1 MAATVD
7 ADQRREVTPDPGQT
21 PSLATLAQRLGRP
34 PRVVLAH
41 DWLCGYRGGE
51 AVLDA
56 IARVVQRQGGEVAAI
71 LTMFSD
77 GRKLTPT
84 LDSLPRVVSGVGKL
98 PGASGKLRRW
108 LLPLFPTAVGQL
120 SRALADL
127 HARQPIDLLVSV
139 SSSAVKGIR
148 TPPRASAGNT
158 SGGVVPHLCYC
169 LAPARYVWSQTDAYS
184 SNNPLIGVG
193 LKVMGGRFRRWDY
206 ATRNNVTRYVSL
218 SRFIQAEVRRCFG
231 RESTI
236 VAPMGRT
243 DFYTPDPGTTREDF
257 WLIAGALEPYKRT
270 DLAIQAANKRGARL
284 VVVGAGSQMD
294 KLRAMAGP
302 SVSFTGRISDE
313 ALRDHYRRAR
323 LFLFPQ
329 VEDFGIVAIEAQG
342 CGTPV
347 VARRAGGALD
357 TVLDGVSGSFFDDP
371 TPDGL
376 LGAID
381 RCPAADDPRIRA
393 NALRFSPEVFDREIE
408 TEIALA
414 CLTEPDERA
423 ALP

>member
-7 ADQRREVTPDPGQT
+7 AATPAHVT
-21 PSLATLAQRLGRP
+21 SLADVANRLGRR
-34 PRVVLAH
+34 PRIALAH

-56 IARVVQRQGGEVAAI
+56 IARVIQQHGDVAAL

-84 LDSLPRVVSGVGKL
+84 LDTLPRIIAGVGQL

-108 LLPLFPTAVGQL
+108 LLPLFPTAVRQL
-120 SRALADL
+120 SRSLAQL
-127 HARQPIDLLVSV
+127 HAQQPIDLLVSV
-139 SSSAVKGIR
+139 SSSAVKGIA
-148 TPPRASAGNT
+148 TPRRSDGSP
-158 SGGVVPHLCYC
+158 VPHLCYC
-169 LAPARYVWSQTDAYS
+169 LAPARYVWSQTDAYA
-184 SNNPLIGVG
+184 SNNPLIGLG
-193 LKVMGGRFRRWDY
+193 LKAMGGRFRRWDY

-218 SRFIQAEVRRCFG
+218 SKFIQAEVRRCFQ

-243 DFYTPDPGTTREDF
+243 GFYTPDPSVTRENF

-270 DLAIQAANKRGARL
+270 DLAILAANARNAPL

-302 SVSFTGRISDE
+302 SVTFTGRISDE

-357 TVLDGVSGSFFDDP
+357 TVLDGISGSFFDDP
-371 TPDGL
+371 TPQSL

-381 RCPAADDPRIRA
+381 ACPAPDDPRIRV
-393 NALRFSPEVFDREIE
+393 NALRYAPEVFDAEIE
-408 TEIALA
+408 QEMAIAITEKA
-414 CLTEPDERA
+414 
-423 ALP
+423 

>member
-1 MAATVD
+1 MASTVD
-7 ADQRREVTPDPGQT
+7 ADNHRQVTPGVPDPI
-21 PSLATLAQRLGRP
+21 ATIAAVRQRLGRP

-56 IARVVQRQGGEVAAI
+56 IARVVQRQGGEVATV

-84 LDSLPRVVSGVGKL
+84 LDALPRIVAGVGKL
-98 PGASGKLRRW
+98 PGASGKMRRW

-120 SRALADL
+120 SRSLDAL

-148 TPPRASAGNT
+148 TPPHAD
-158 SGGVVPHLCYC
+158 GGTVPHLCYC
-169 LAPARYVWSQTDAYS
+169 LAPARYVWSQTDAYA
-184 SNNPLIGVG
+184 SNNPLIGLG

-218 SRFIQAEVRRCFG
+218 SRFIQAEVKRCFG
-231 RESTI
+231 RDSTI

-243 DFYTPDPGTTREDF
+243 DFYTPDASVPREDF

-270 DLAIQAANKRGARL
+270 DLAIHAANARGTRL
-284 VVVGAGSQMD
+284 IVVGAGSQMD
-294 KLRAMAGP
+294 KLRALAGP

-342 CGTPV
+342 CATPV

-376 LGAID
+376 LAAID
-381 RCPAADDPRIRA
+381 RCPAPDDPRIRT
-393 NALRFSPEVFDREIE
+393 NALRYAPEVFDREIE
-408 TEIALA
+408 AEIAIA
-414 CLTEPDERA
+414 MTER
-423 ALP
+423 